1 MGPYGDRKPVPAFL
15 SGSAHYGT
23 FLVGRFTG
31 GKLYVWVLVVD
42 HFDDAKLYIERDGHR
57 YAAGAA
63 SHVRRLLELHPL
75 LPGRLR
81 PALSDIGDGH

>member
-42 HFDDAKLYIERDGHR
+42 HFDDAKLYIERDATATPPAPPPMFDVCSSCTR
-57 YAAGAA
+57 YYQD
-63 SHVRRLLELHPL
+63 VYD
-75 LPGRLR
+75 LR
-81 PALSDIGDGH
+81 